1 MFSCQCGYIHQIQ
14 PGERSLSAVPC
25 PKCGRTIR
33 KGETWMMPIGDMNPL
48 EAVKF
53 AGREERYLKKRKL
66 KDGY

>member
-1 MFSCQCGYIHQIQ
+1 
-14 PGERSLSAVPC
+14 
-25 PKCGRTIR
+25 
-33 KGETWMMPIGDMNPL
+33 MMPIGDMNPL